1 VNEPSNKVQVAKR
14 LVAAISTSDADA
26 LGDIFAPDATIW
38 HSTDRVEMSLPE
50 LQGMLGAIGTI
61 ATAEVEETSL
71 RETADGFV
79 LTLESTYQL
88 KSGESTS
95 FHAAQ
100 VVQVSADGK
109 ITRVDEYLD
118 SAGLDP
124 LVRALTP
131 S

>member
-1 VNEPSNKVQVAKR
+1 MSEPSDKVQVAKR
-14 LVAAISTSDADA
+14 LVAAIGRSDADA

-38 HSTDRVEMSLPE
+38 HSTDQIEMNLPE

-79 LTLESTYQL
+79 LTLASTYQL

-100 VVQVSADGK
+100 VVQVSAKGK

-124 LVRALTP
+124 LVRALSP